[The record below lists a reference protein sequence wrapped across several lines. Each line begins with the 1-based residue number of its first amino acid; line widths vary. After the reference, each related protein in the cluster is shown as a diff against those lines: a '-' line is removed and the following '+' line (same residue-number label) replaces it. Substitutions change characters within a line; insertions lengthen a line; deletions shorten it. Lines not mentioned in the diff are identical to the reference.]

1 MPILALAFLAG
12 AACVFGL
19 ERLPGLPALAA
30 LAGCAAVAWALGARP
45 VACGVAGFLLAAG
58 QGHLA
63 LAQDWP
69 CARDREQVPIEGR
82 VVSPP
87 EPRPGRVDFDFAPG
101 RAGRRQGVPPRV
113 RLSWYEPNA
122 QPAPGERWRLE
133 ARLRCRNGLVNPGG
147 SDRELALL
155 RSGLGATGYIAG
167 PAPQRLG
174 GGPLAAPVS
183 WLRSRI
189 AGRIATAAAG
199 TRSTGVLQGLAV
211 GLRGNIAPE
220 LNDAFVA
227 TGTAHLIAISGMHV
241 TAFAL
246 AAHLLLRLGYRLSG
260 RPAWSAR
267 WPAAQALA
275 VVGVTAAYGLL
286 AGASLPT
293 VRTVAMVAVALAL
306 RAARRRV
313 PVADLLCA
321 AAVLLVVLDP
331 LAVTSAGFWL
341 SFAAVAALLGLVELR
356 ASPLSWARAFV
367 RAQAA
372 VTAVLAP
379 VLLGAFGAVSLV
391 GPLVNAVA
399 IPLFSFV
406 VLPLTLGGIALM
418 PLSAA
423 LADSLWQEFGGLL
436 DRLWPWLLAAG
447 QGEHAMFSPPAAP
460 GWLIGATLGVTLAA
474 VVLPVRALRAL
485 AAVLLCASL
494 LRPAQAPAPGGFEL
508 TVLDVGHGLAA
519 VVRTA
524 THALVFD
531 TGPLWQGGGSAA
543 RVSLVPYLRW
553 LGVRRVDL
561 LVVSHPDRDHAGG
574 VEDLLRNVAVRQVM
588 GDAGA
593 RTRSK
598 RCQAGETW
606 SWDDVEFT
614 VVHPAAGESR
624 EGNDGSCALRIGG
637 AGGTALLLADPE
649 HRAERAMLMR
659 PIAADVVLVPH
670 HGSRSSSSTAL
681 VAAVGASTALVSAG
695 YGNRWGLPR
704 EEIVERWR
712 AAGAQVETTAA
723 GGALRVDFVPGV
735 GPGPV
740 RAHRSAVRRW
750 WRR

>member
-19 ERLPGLPALAA
+19 ERLPGLPVLIALAS
-30 LAGCAAVAWALGARP
+30 GAAVAWVYGVRP
-45 VACGVAGFLLAAG
+45 VACGLAGFLLAAG

-69 CARDREQVPIEGR
+69 CARDREQLQIVGR

-101 RAGRRQGVPPRV
+101 PAGRRQGLPPRL
-113 RLSWYEPNA
+113 RLSWYEPDVL
-122 QPAPGERWRLE
+122 PAPGERWQLE
-133 ARLRCRNGLVNPGG
+133 ARLRCRSGLANPGG

-155 RSGLGATGYIAG
+155 RSGIGATGYVAG
-167 PAPQRLG
+167 PVPVRLG
-174 GGPLAAPVS
+174 GGPLASPVS

-189 AGRIATAAAG
+189 AGRIASATVG

-246 AAHLLLRLGYRLSG
+246 AAHLLLRLGYRCCG

-275 VVGVTAAYGLL
+275 VMGVTAAYGLL

-313 PVADLLCA
+313 PVADVLCA
-321 AAVLLVVLDP
+321 AAVLLVALDP

-372 VTAVLAP
+372 VTAVLTP

-391 GPLVNAVA
+391 GPLVNAIA

-406 VLPLTLGGIALM
+406 LLPLTLGGIALM
-418 PLSAA
+418 PLSAG
-423 LADSLWQEFGGLL
+423 LADSLWRGFGRLL
-436 DRLWPWLLAAG
+436 DRLWPGLLAAG
-447 QGEHAMFSPPAAP
+447 QGDYAMFSPPAAP
-460 GWLIGATLGVTLAA
+460 GWLIGVTLGVTLAA
-474 VVLPVRALRAL
+474 VVLPARAVRAL
-485 AAVLLCASL
+485 AAVLLCVSL
-494 LRPAQAPAPGGFEL
+494 LRPAPALAPGGFEL

-519 VVRTA
+519 VVRTS
-524 THALVFD
+524 THALAFD
-531 TGPLWQGGGSAA
+531 AGPRWRGGGSAA

-553 LGVRRVDL
+553 RGVQRLDL
-561 LVVSHPDRDHAGG
+561 VVVSHPDSDHAGG
-574 VEDLLRNVAVRQVM
+574 LEDLLRNVAVQQVM
-588 GDAGA
+588 GNAGA
-593 RTRSK
+593 RRVSP
-598 RCQAGETW
+598 RCRAGDRW
-606 SWDDVEFT
+606 SWDQVDFT
-614 VVHPAAGESR
+614 VVHPVAGESW
-624 EGNDGSCALRIGG
+624 EGNDGSCAVHIAG

-649 HRAERAMLMR
+649 HRAERAMLTR
-659 PIAADVVLVPH
+659 GVASDVVIVPH
-670 HGSRSSSSTAL
+670 HGSTSSSSAAF
-681 VAAVGASTALVSAG
+681 VAALGARAALVSAG

-704 EEIVERWR
+704 EEIVARWQ
-712 AAGAQVETTAA
+712 AAGAQLETTAA

-735 GPGPV
+735 GPGEV
-740 RAHRSAVRRW
+740 RAYRSAARRW

>member
-19 ERLPGLPALAA
+19 ERLPGLPALIA
-30 LAGCAAVAWALGARP
+30 LASGAATAWVFGARP
-45 VACGVAGFLLAAG
+45 VACGLAGFLLAAG

-69 CARDREQVPIEGR
+69 CARDREQLEIEGR

-87 EPRPGRVDFDFAPG
+87 ERRPGRVDFDFAPG
-101 RAGRRQGVPPRV
+101 PAGRRQGVPPRV
-113 RLSWYEPNA
+113 RLSWYEPDA
-122 QPAPGERWRLE
+122 LPAPGERWRLE
-133 ARLRCRNGLVNPGG
+133 ARLRCRSGLANPGG

-155 RSGLGATGYIAG
+155 RSGIGATGYVAG
-167 PAPQRLG
+167 PAPARLG
-174 GGPLAAPVS
+174 GGPLASPVS

-189 AGRIATAAAG
+189 AGRIARATAA

-246 AAHLLLRLGYRLSG
+246 AVHLLLRLGYRLTG

-275 VVGVTAAYGLL
+275 VVGVTAAYGVL

-313 PVADLLCA
+313 PVADVLCA
-321 AAVLLVVLDP
+321 AAVLLVALDP

-372 VTAVLAP
+372 VTAVLTP

-391 GPLVNAVA
+391 GPLVNAIA

-406 VLPLTLGGIALM
+406 LLPLTLGGIALM
-418 PLSAA
+418 PLSGR
-423 LADSLWQEFGGLL
+423 LADSLWRGFALFL
-436 DRLWPWLLAAG
+436 DRLWPGLLAAG
-447 QGEHAMFSPPAAP
+447 QGEYAMFSPPAAP
-460 GWLIGATLGVTLAA
+460 GWLIGVTLAVTLAA
-474 VVLPVRALRAL
+474 VVLPARAWRAL

-494 LRPAQAPAPGGFEL
+494 LRTAPAPAAGGFEL

-519 VVRTA
+519 VVRTS

-531 TGPLWQGGGSAA
+531 TGPRWRGGGSAA
-543 RVSLVPYLRW
+543 RVSLVPYLRR
-553 LGVRRVDL
+553 LGVHRLDL
-561 LVVSHPDRDHAGG
+561 VVVSHPDSDHAGG
-574 VEDLLRNVAVRQVM
+574 LEDLSRSVAVQRVM
-588 GDAGA
+588 GNGGAWRVSARCRAGD
-593 RTRSK
+593 
-598 RCQAGETW
+598 GW
-606 SWDDVEFT
+606 SWDQVRFT
-614 VVHPAAGESR
+614 VVHPVAGESW
-624 EGNDGSCALRIGG
+624 EGNDGSCALHIAG

-649 HRAERAMLMR
+649 DRAERAMLTR
-659 PIAADVVLVPH
+659 PVAAEVVIVPH
-670 HGSRSSSSTAL
+670 HGSDSSSSAAL
-681 VAAVGASTALVSAG
+681 VAALGARTALVSVG

-704 EEIVERWR
+704 EAIVARWR
-712 AAGAQVETTAA
+712 AAGARVETTAA

-735 GPGPV
+735 GPAEV